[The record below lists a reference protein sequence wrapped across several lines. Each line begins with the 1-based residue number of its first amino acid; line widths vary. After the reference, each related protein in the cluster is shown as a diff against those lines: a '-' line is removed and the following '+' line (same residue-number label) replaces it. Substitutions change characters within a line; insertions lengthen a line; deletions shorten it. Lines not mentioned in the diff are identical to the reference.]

1 MASTVARMCGGHRR
15 TCERLKFFAVLTLKK
30 KVTKLT
36 KEIRSWPQ
44 GIRTGY
50 KITELPIEPQG
61 SWRVKLIKK
70 AIRLWY
76 VSFFVLCCRC
86 AFFAMSM
93 FERASLL
100 LFSVLTRE
108 FVLFQEIVLLYM
120 AMFREGWLNLLEE
133 DIHKLSCWSLS
144 QRECPWNFAVA
155 SKQCRTKTNR
165 WKSEYITNL
174 GTRNYRV
181 LHLAYN
187 PRPFGLGLY
196 ARFVKPDK
204 SSA

>member
-120 AMFREGWLNLLEE
+120 ATFREGWFAGRRHSQTLLL
-133 DIHKLSCWSLS
+133 KPKSARMSVNSL
-144 QRECPWNFAVA
+144 
-155 SKQCRTKTNR
+155 
-165 WKSEYITNL
+165 L
-174 GTRNYRV
+174 
-181 LHLAYN
+181 LHLNSVEQRQTDENLNVLQLSALGIIGFYTSHTT
-187 PRPFGLGLY
+187 LGL
-196 ARFVKPDK
+196 RPRVVCSVCKTR
-204 SSA
+204 